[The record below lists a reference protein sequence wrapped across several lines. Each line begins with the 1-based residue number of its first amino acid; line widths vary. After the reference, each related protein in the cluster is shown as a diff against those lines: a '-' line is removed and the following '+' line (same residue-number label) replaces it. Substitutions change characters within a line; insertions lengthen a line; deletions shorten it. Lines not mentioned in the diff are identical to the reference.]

1 MPQRFLCAL
10 AFTLTL
16 TTNLNP
22 MTRDDDHHDGSKL
35 TLPRF
40 DPKDPTYFDD
50 LQAYAQDRGLGWLL
64 HANGDDTNDISKYED
79 MQSEKYKNLKTTGED
94 ATDEDKKKAQRW
106 IHDSSV
112 LAGILRRSCH
122 RNPLGRNIVKR
133 ALKKDN
139 TDGVHALKKL
149 YEKYSPEA
157 QSAAIQIQ
165 FDAYAQRGCP
175 LDEFIATFDDYITA
189 RRTAP

>member
-16 TTNLNP
+16 ATNLNP

-79 MQSEKYKNLKTTGED
+79 MQSAKYKNLKTTGDD

-106 IHDSSV
+106 IHDSSI

-133 ALKKDN
+133 ALKKV
-139 TDGVHALKKL
+139 T
-149 YEKYSPEA
+149 
-157 QSAAIQIQ
+157 
-165 FDAYAQRGCP
+165 
-175 LDEFIATFDDYITA
+175 IARA
-189 RRTAP
+189 MRRFNHY

>member
-16 TTNLNP
+16 ATNLNP

-64 HANGDDTNDISKYED
+64 HANGGRPWLGTVELDLNGSKLDLLFGY
-79 MQSEKYKNLKTTGED
+79 
-94 ATDEDKKKAQRW
+94 
-106 IHDSSV
+106 
-112 LAGILRRSCH
+112 
-122 RNPLGRNIVKR
+122 PLFEPR
-133 ALKKDN
+133 
-139 TDGVHALKKL
+139 
-149 YEKYSPEA
+149 P
-157 QSAAIQIQ
+157 
-165 FDAYAQRGCP
+165 
-175 LDEFIATFDDYITA
+175 
-189 RRTAP
+189 

>member
-16 TTNLNP
+16 ATNLNP

-64 HANGDDTNDISKYED
+64 HANDDDTNDISKYED
-79 MQSEKYKNLKTTGED
+79 MQSEKFQNLKTTGDD
-94 ATDEDKKKAQRW
+94 ATEVQPMR
-106 IHDSSV
+106 V
-112 LAGILRRSCH
+112 LL
-122 RNPLGRNIVKR
+122 
-133 ALKKDN
+133 
-139 TDGVHALKKL
+139 
-149 YEKYSPEA
+149 
-157 QSAAIQIQ
+157 
-165 FDAYAQRGCP
+165 
-175 LDEFIATFDDYITA
+175 
-189 RRTAP
+189 